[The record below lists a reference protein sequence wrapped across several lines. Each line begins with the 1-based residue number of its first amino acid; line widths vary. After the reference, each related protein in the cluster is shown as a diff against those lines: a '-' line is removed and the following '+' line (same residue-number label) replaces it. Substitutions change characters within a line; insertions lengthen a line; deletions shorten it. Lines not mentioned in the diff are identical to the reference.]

1 VIAVATYPDTPL
13 VTDEA
18 LYVEGG
24 QHVVDA
30 LAPLKAG
37 VAAGVDGSFDPAY
50 PWRLLSASN
59 DFATQGV
66 TAGQLVKIS
75 SDAAVLPSP
84 SYDDV
89 LIIDSADGTGLNLR
103 RKGMAAGLG
112 LAPGTGGPTGLTFE
126 VLTALPVIRR
136 KSAELRARY
145 RAEADSEFI
154 ASEDAANAVIYW
166 ILYAVFFDAARLAGS
181 NDAMRDTF
189 YRKADDYKSLRD
201 ERLSALDA
209 LYGVDGTGPAG
220 RPRVFPL
227 GDGGEFLPIPG
238 WSYLRGR
245 RPGRTSRGCF

>member
-1 VIAVATYPDTPL
+1 VATYPDTPL

-18 LYVEGG
+18 LYIEGG

-30 LAPLKAG
+30 LTARKAG
-37 VAAGVDGSFDPAY
+37 VAAGVDGSFDPDE

-59 DFATQGV
+59 DFVAQGV
-66 TAGQLVKIS
+66 SAGQLVKIS
-75 SDAAVLPSP
+75 SEAAILPSP

-103 RKGMAAGLG
+103 RTGMTAGLG
-112 LAPGTGGPTGLTFE
+112 LAPGTAGPTDLTFE
-126 VLTALPVIRR
+126 ILTALPVIRR
-136 KSAELRARY
+136 TSAELRARY
-145 RAEADSEFI
+145 RAEDDGEFV
-154 ASEDAANAVIYW
+154 APEDAANACIYW
-166 ILYAVFFDAARLAGS
+166 ILYKVFFDAARLAGN

-189 YRKADDYKSLRD
+189 YRKANDYKSLRD
-201 ERLSALDA
+201 ERLAALDG